1 MFAARAEYHGIA
13 IPRRVWESWIWG
25 SKRISS
31 HIKTLA
37 MRARMYPGMCI
48 ADVLIRDPI
57 MLPPE
62 IDFPESSAVASCCV
76 VLPTQAGVAAQP
88 TTCAYTPVHSGVG
101 ISNLKEGGGCSLISA
116 NRRERSIRRNYE
128 FITEV

>member
-1 MFAARAEYHGIA
+1 
-13 IPRRVWESWIWG
+13 
-25 SKRISS
+25 
-31 HIKTLA
+31 
-37 MRARMYPGMCI
+37 
-48 ADVLIRDPI
+48 

-101 ISNLKEGGGCSLISA
+101 ISNLKEGGGGARSLARMGA
-116 NRRERSIRRNYE
+116 NDLLEETTNLSQKSDLCLWARPP
-128 FITEV
+128 